1 MNKRIAGILYFIGDY
16 IASALAWTLFYI
28 YRLEFVE
35 PLKYGYKIPISF
47 DKNYYLA
54 IIIIP
59 LYWIIIFWIFGSYKN
74 IFQKSRVKE
83 LGLVFTLCF
92 VGSVLLFFILLLDD
106 VVGSYNAYRYTFI
119 VLFLLQFFLTLS
131 IRLTILT
138 RIKKLMKNRVIGFNT
153 LLVGNN
159 QKAFDLYS
167 ELENEKYSQGY
178 LFKGFVSINHE
189 SYTALSD
196 HLPKLGV
203 YENLREIIRQNA
215 IEEVILAIETSEH
228 HKINGIVSALED
240 TGVGIKII
248 PDMYDLV
255 TGTVKMNYIFG
266 TALIEISHE
275 IMPVWQKNLKRIFDI
290 TASVFILV
298 LGSPFYL
305 ILMLLVKLT
314 SKGPVFYSQERI
326 GHNGMPFNIFKFRT
340 MYVDSEK
347 NGPQLSSKEDPRI
360 TPVGRYLR
368 MYRLDEFPQFW
379 NVLIGDMSL
388 VGPRPERQYFID
400 RIMEKAPHYTHLLR
414 VRPGITSWGQI
425 KFGYA
430 ENVPQMIE
438 RMKFDILYV
447 ENMSLAM
454 DLKILFYTVLIML
467 QGRGK

>member
-1 MNKRIAGILYFIGDY
+1 MNKRFSWVIYFLSDY

-35 PLKYGYKIPISF
+35 PQKYGYKIPITF

-54 IIIIP
+54 ILFIP
-59 LYWIIIFWIFGSYKN
+59 LYWVVIFWIFGSYKN

-92 VGSVLLFFILLLDD
+92 MGSVLLFFIFLLDD
-106 VVGSYNAYRYTFI
+106 VVGSYNEYRITFI
-119 VLFLLQFFLTLS
+119 VLFLLQFILTLS
-131 IRLTILT
+131 FRLTILT
-138 RIKKLMKNRVIGFNT
+138 RIKKLMKNRIIGFNT

-159 QKAFDLYS
+159 QKAYELYN

-178 LFKGFVSINHE
+178 KFKGFVSINHE
-189 SYTALSD
+189 TYTELSE
-196 HLPKLGV
+196 HLPKLGA
-203 YENLREIIRQNA
+203 YEEIKKIIKENE

-228 HKINGIVSALED
+228 HKINSIVNSLED

-266 TALIEISHE
+266 TALIEISQE
-275 IMPVWQKNLKRIFDI
+275 IMPLLQKNLKRIID
-290 TASVFILV
+290 VFISVLILV
-298 LGSPFYL
+298 IGSPFYL
-305 ILMLLVKLT
+305 LLAILVQST
-314 SKGPVFYSQERI
+314 SKGPVFFSQERV
-326 GHNGMPFNIFKFRT
+326 GHNGKPFKIFKFRT

-347 NGPQLSSKEDPRI
+347 DGPQLSSKEDPRI
-360 TPVGRYLR
+360 TRVGRYLR
-368 MYRLDEFPQFW
+368 KYRIDEFPQFW

-400 RIMEKAPHYTHLLR
+400 RIMEKAPHYTHLLK